1 MKREE
6 LEAIKREILRRLP
19 DAEFDRANGGKHE
32 RLVVRVGDW
41 EYQKI
46 ISRGT
51 KPGGPREIH
60 NSAAVVL
67 AAYRGAHGR

>member
-1 MKREE
+1 MKKSELDAMKRE
-6 LEAIKREILRRLP
+6 IMRRLP
-19 DAEFDRANGGKHE
+19 EAEFSWANGGKHE

-51 KPGGPREIH
+51 KSGDPREIH
-60 NSAAVVL
+60 NSAAGVL
-67 AAYRGAHGR
+67 AAYRSAHGR